1 MNFIRNLLLTAGV
14 LFIVFFAPS
23 CRTLK
28 EVVYFQVP
36 SDTASKSNAEGKDSL
51 KTDSLVIQDYTPII
65 RHNDVLEIFVS
76 SINPEATS
84 YFNPL
89 SGFGTGTTNI
99 LRDNPEVLGYLVDA
113 NGEIEMPIIG
123 TVKVAGLT
131 IPQIKILLKEKLE
144 KYLEK
149 PSVRV
154 VLKNFKVSILGEV
167 KVPGIYSVINERLSL
182 PEAIA
187 MAGDLT
193 IFGKRENI
201 LIVREENGKKEFA
214 NVDMTQRNFFQSSYY
229 FLHPNDVVYVEPV
242 KAKVESSD
250 NFFRWYGL
258 TLGTI
263 SFLMTL
269 TLFVTRNR

>member
-1 MNFIRNLLLTAGV
+1 MNFIRNLLLATGV
-14 LFIVFFAPS
+14 LFIVFFSSS

-36 SDTASKSNAEGKDSL
+36 ADTASKANAEGKDSL
-51 KTDSLVIQDYTPII
+51 KRDSLVIQDYTPII
-65 RHNDVLEIFVS
+65 RHNDILEIFVT

-123 TVKVAGLT
+123 AVKVAGLT
-131 IPQIKILLKEKLE
+131 IPQIKTLLKEKLE

-167 KVPGIYSVINERLSL
+167 KLPGIYFVINERLSF

-214 NVDMTQRNFFQSSYY
+214 NVDMTQRNFFESPYY
-229 FLHPNDVVYVEPV
+229 YLHPNDVLYVEPV

-269 TLFVTRNR
+269 TLFVTR